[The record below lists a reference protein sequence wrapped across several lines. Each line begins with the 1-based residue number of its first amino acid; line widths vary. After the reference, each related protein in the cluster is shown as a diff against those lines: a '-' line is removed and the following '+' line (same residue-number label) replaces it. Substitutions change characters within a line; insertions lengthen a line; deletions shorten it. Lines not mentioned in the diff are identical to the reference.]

1 MAIYRAH
8 LENRAVLK
16 VTGAEREDFLQ
27 NLVTQDV
34 TRAREQ
40 AAALLTPQGKLA
52 FDFILQPVDAGFLI
66 DCASDSAEA
75 FVKKL
80 NLYKLRRDVE
90 ITLTDIPVQV
100 VWSDTPGTKKHE
112 IEGFFEDPRATRLG
126 LRCLGAS
133 PADLSDFTSST
144 AENWA
149 KFRLSLGVPEGPT
162 EMPPGSVFPIEYGF
176 ERMGAI
182 DFQKGCFVGQEV
194 TSRVHRKGSLRKT
207 LHPAVFDA
215 AVPPAGTPVMSED
228 SKVGEVVA
236 GLDGNA
242 LVLVRTDALTA
253 SLRADGCTFRL
264 RPGLF

>member
-1 MAIYRAH
+1 MTIYRAR
-8 LENRAVLK
+8 LENRAVVK
-16 VTGAEREDFLQ
+16 VTGAEYEDFLQ

-34 TRAREQ
+34 TRACPQ

-52 FDFILQPVDAGFLI
+52 HDFIIQPANDGLLI
-66 DCASDSAEA
+66 DCAAESTEP

-80 NLYKLRRDVE
+80 TLYKLRREVE
-90 ITLTDIPVQV
+90 ITLTDLPVEV
-100 VWSDTPGTKKHE
+100 VWSDAPDAQNLK
-112 IEGFFEDPRATRLG
+112 IENFFADPRTARLG

-162 EMPPGSVFPIEYGF
+162 EMPPGTVFPMEFGF

-182 DFQKGCFVGQEV
+182 DFQKGCFIGQEV

-207 LHPAVFDA
+207 LHPAVFETPM
-215 AVPPAGTPVMSED
+215 PPVGTPIINKD
-228 SKVGEVVA
+228 RKVGEIVA
-236 GLDGNA
+236 ALDGHA
-242 LVLVRTDALTA
+242 LVLLRTDALTA
-253 SLRADGCTFRL
+253 SMRADGRTFKL
-264 RPGLF
+264 QPGLF

>member
-1 MAIYRAH
+1 MTTYWAR

-16 VTGAEREDFLQ
+16 VTGAECEDFLQ

-34 TRAREQ
+34 TRAQPQ

-52 FDFILQPVDAGFLI
+52 FDFILQPVEDGFLI
-66 DCASDSAEA
+66 DCAAEGAEA

-90 ITLTDIPVQV
+90 IAVTELPVQV
-100 VWSDTPGTKKHE
+100 VWSDPTNTQVPE
-112 IEGFFEDPRATRLG
+112 IERLFEDPRSARLG

-133 PADLSDFTSST
+133 PADLSDYTASS
-144 AENWA
+144 AQNWA

-162 EMPPGSVFPIEYGF
+162 EMPPGTIFPMEFGF

-194 TSRVHRKGSLRKT
+194 ASRVHRKGSLRKT
-207 LHPAVFDA
+207 LHPAVFDN
-215 AVPPAGTPVMSED
+215 AVPPVGTPIMND
-228 SKVGEVVA
+228 DRNVGEIIA
-236 GLDGNA
+236 GHDRQA

-253 SLRADGCTFRL
+253 SLRADGCAFEL
-264 RPGLF
+264 KPGLF

>member
-1 MAIYRAH
+1 MTIYRAR
-8 LENRAVLK
+8 LENRAVVK
-16 VTGAEREDFLQ
+16 VTGAEYEDFLQ

-34 TRAREQ
+34 TRARPQ
-40 AAALLTPQGKLA
+40 AAALLTPQGKVA
-52 FDFILQPVDAGFLI
+52 HDFIIQPVNDGLLI
-66 DCASDSAEA
+66 DCAAESTEA

-80 NLYKLRRDVE
+80 TLYKLRRDVE
-90 ITLTDIPVQV
+90 ITLTDLPVQV
-100 VWSDTPGTKKHE
+100 VWSDTPDTQNIE
-112 IEGFFEDPRATRLG
+112 IENFFEDPRTARLG

-162 EMPPGSVFPIEYGF
+162 EMPPGTVFPMEFGF

-182 DFQKGCFVGQEV
+182 DFQKGCFIGQEV

-207 LHPAVFDA
+207 LHPAVFETPM
-215 AVPPAGTPVMSED
+215 PPVGTPIMNGD
-228 SKVGEVVA
+228 SNVGEIVA
-236 GLDGNA
+236 GLDGHA
-242 LVLVRTDALTA
+242 LVLVRSDALTA
-253 SLRADGCTFRL
+253 SLHADGCSFKL

>member
-1 MAIYRAH
+1 MAIYRAR

-16 VTGAEREDFLQ
+16 VAGAESDDFLQ

-34 TRAREQ
+34 TRARAQ
-40 AAALLTPQGKLA
+40 TAALLTPQGKLA

-66 DCASDSAEA
+66 DCASDCAEA

-90 ITLTDIPVQV
+90 ITQTDLPVQV
-100 VWSDTPGTKKHE
+100 VWNDAPDTKKHE

-133 PADLSDFTSST
+133 TADLSDFTSST

-149 KFRLSLGVPEGPT
+149 RFRLSLGVPEGPT
-162 EMPPGSVFPIEYGF
+162 EMPPGSIFPMEYGF

-215 AVPPAGTPVMSED
+215 AVPPAGTPVMNED

>member
-1 MAIYRAH
+1 MTIYWAR

-16 VTGAEREDFLQ
+16 VTGAECEDFLQ

-34 TRAREQ
+34 TRAQPQ

-52 FDFILQPVDAGFLI
+52 FDFILQPAEDGFLI
-66 DCASDSAEA
+66 DCAADSAEA

-90 ITLTDIPVQV
+90 IAVTELPVQV
-100 VWSDTPGTKKHE
+100 VWSDPTNTQELE
-112 IEGFFEDPRATRLG
+112 IERFFEDPRSACLG
-126 LRCLGAS
+126 LRCLGAC
-133 PADLSDFTSST
+133 PADLSDYTDSS
-144 AENWA
+144 AQNWA

-162 EMPPGSVFPIEYGF
+162 EMPPGTIFPMEFGF

-194 TSRVHRKGSLRKT
+194 ASRVHRKGSLRKT
-207 LHPAVFDA
+207 LHPAVFDT
-215 AVPPAGTPVMSED
+215 AVPPVGTPIMND
-228 SKVGEVVA
+228 DRNVGEIIA
-236 GLDGNA
+236 GQDSQA

-253 SLRADGCTFRL
+253 SLRADGCAFEL
-264 RPGLF
+264 KPGLF